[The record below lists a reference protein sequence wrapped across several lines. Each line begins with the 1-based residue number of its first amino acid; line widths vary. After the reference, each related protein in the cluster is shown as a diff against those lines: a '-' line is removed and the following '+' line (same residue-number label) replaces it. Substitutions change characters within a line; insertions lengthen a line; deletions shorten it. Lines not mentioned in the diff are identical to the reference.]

1 MKKLYSA
8 LILMSLSLVGFSQD
22 QLITHINLEKAKSSP
37 EYANSRGVRVAER
50 ADNAERGNQFWSE
63 DFSDSV
69 NEADGTV
76 TTNNGEW
83 ELDGPN
89 GDIWKYSTTESNGCW
104 SFNTDIPEFGSAD
117 NGFLIFDADSANC
130 INPDTDPPTFNLDVV
145 AGSIISPAI
154 DCSGQTAVALQFA
167 HDYRWCCSELL
178 LQVEVSTDNGATYP
192 NIYEL
197 AVGAVNVQAN
207 EDIVVNLS
215 AIAPGE
221 EEVRI
226 KFTWNSP
233 SHYYWALDD
242 MFLFVPA
249 DNDLTISNN
258 YMGDIID
265 EVEYTKV
272 PLSQAATLNLGATI
286 TNNGGAVAAEA
297 QVAVDV
303 FFNGGTEPVDSDA
316 SIPAEII
323 QGEDSLVWIF
333 TDYTPAAI
341 GDYSVTFTAQDV
353 VEDADPSDNA
363 IEGSIEITEFIYG
376 RDDDSVGGGFPG
388 TAAVE
393 DGEGFSAGIL
403 LGIENDQLVYGVD
416 FALTDNTVP
425 GAEMLVQILD
435 PNTENFDPIATSQQF
450 QIWESNY
457 NDIGEDD
464 VQWVTI
470 AFEEPVA
477 LTGGAFT
484 MPTITYFGGDGLQI
498 GTAQGNQPEQ
508 TAFVFGDFGDAGV
521 DWYFTTTLPMIRL
534 NFTPDLETFGGFN
547 PDEMDPN
554 SITEQLKETGFILN
568 QNIPNPV
575 SDNSY
580 ITYELLEAGNVELVL
595 MDVTGKE
602 IVKFENGYKGAGE
615 HRVDFNLGDLAPGV
629 YNYSLLYNNERI
641 TKSLLVE

>member
-1 MKKLYSA
+1 
-8 LILMSLSLVGFSQD
+8 MSLSLVGFSQD
-22 QLITHINLEKAKSSP
+22 QLITHINLQQVQSSP
-37 EYANSRGVRVAER
+37 EYANSRGVHVVER
-50 ADNAERGNQFWSE
+50 ADNAARGNSFWSE

-69 NEADGTV
+69 NEDDGNV

-83 ELDGPN
+83 EIDGPN

-104 SFNTDIPEFGSAD
+104 SFNTDLPEFTSVD

-130 INPDTDPPTFNLDVV
+130 VNPDTDPPTFNLDVV
-145 AGSIISPAI
+145 TGSITTPTI
-154 DCSGQTAVALQFA
+154 DCSGQSAVAIQFA
-167 HDYRWCCSELL
+167 HTYRWCCSELL
-178 LQVEVSTDNGATYP
+178 LQVEVSTDDGDTYP

-197 AVGAVNVQAN
+197 SVGAVNAQAT
-207 EDIVVNLS
+207 EDVVVNLS

-221 EEVRI
+221 EEVKIR
-226 KFTWNSP
+226 FTWNSP

-265 EVEYTKV
+265 EVEYTRV
-272 PLSQAATLNLGATI
+272 PLTQAATLNLGATI
-286 TNNGGAVAAEA
+286 TNNGGAVSEDA
-297 QVAVDV
+297 QVAVDI
-303 FFNGGTEPVDSDA
+303 FFNGGTEPVASDA
-316 SIPAEII
+316 SMPAEII

-333 TDYTPAAI
+333 TDYTPDAI
-341 GDYSVTFTAQDV
+341 GSYSAIFTAQDSE
-353 VEDADPSDNA
+353 EDADPSDNS
-363 IEGSIEITEFIYG
+363 IEGSIEITEYIYG
-376 RDDDSVGGGFPG
+376 RDDNSVGGGFPG
-388 TAAVE
+388 TAAVD

-403 LGIENDQLVYGVD
+403 LGIENDQMVYAVD

-435 PNTENFDPIATSQQF
+435 PNTENFDPIANSQQI
-450 QIWESNY
+450 QIWENNY

-470 AFEEPVA
+470 AFDNPVP
-477 LTGGAFT
+477 LTGGNFV
-484 MPTITYFGGDGLQI
+484 MPTLTYFGGEGLQI

-534 NFTPDLETFGGFN
+534 NF
-547 PDEMDPN
+547 DPN
-554 SITEQLKETGFILN
+554 AVTSVGEINPEVGFRLD
-568 QNIPNPV
+568 QNVPNPV

-580 ITYELLEAGNVELVL
+580 ITFELLEAGNVELVL

-602 IVKFENGYKGAGE
+602 VAKLENGYKAVGT
-615 HRVDFNLGDLAPGV
+615 HKVDFNLGNLAPGV
-629 YNYSLLYNNERI
+629 YNYSLLHNDQRL
-641 TKSLLVE
+641 TRSLIVE